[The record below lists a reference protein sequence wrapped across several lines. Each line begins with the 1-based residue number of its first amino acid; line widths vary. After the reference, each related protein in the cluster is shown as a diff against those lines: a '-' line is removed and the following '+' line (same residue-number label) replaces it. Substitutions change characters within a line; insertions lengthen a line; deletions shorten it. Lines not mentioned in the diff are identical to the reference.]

1 MSGEQLV
8 AQRVSIL
15 VTTSHRP
22 SQRVR
27 SFVKDLVSVLPNAV
41 KLTRGKATLEELYY
55 EAIARGAK
63 RVIIVSVWKGNPGSL
78 RVYEP
83 LEPPDTR
90 LGLIARIVM
99 KGVKLSRETPGAQRA
114 FGARSLGVFL
124 DAPPS
129 STLFSLAD
137 TLTRVFLGKI
147 VLSRDDDSVDVVAV
161 IRPFSE
167 GLAEVTFLCT
177 GSGRVCGP
185 TLRIVGVED
194 LVSGFSTYKARRVE
208 PARGKGP

>member
-55 EAIARGAK
+55 EAVARGAK
-63 RVIIVSVWKGNPGSL
+63 RVIIVNVWKGNPGSL

-129 STLFSLAD
+129 SMLFGLAD

-147 VLSRDDDSVDVVAV
+147 VLTRDDDSVDVVAV

-194 LVSGFSTYKARRVE
+194 LVSGFSTYKARRAE
-208 PARGKGP
+208 SARGKSP